1 MFEKKPK
8 LSYFVLGMF
17 FGALCG
23 GILVYYNSVITNEN
37 KISVNLIPEIV
48 KQVIGVINTKSEQK
62 KDTTDIAKETI
73 NIGNSD
79 EVYDE
84 SFDESYNADGE
95 QMELNADSSLAD
107 SGALSE
113 SEELITVRK
122 EELLTAKEILIQML
136 DNSSSNKSNK
146 NDSLL
151 AVVSGT
157 KDESKKNS
165 QQKTLVELWT
175 SPINYRGYQASKNK
189 IIFYGFNDIDELKL
203 YSYKNNMY
211 LRYNE
216 IVYNIEL
223 SSDFSNYE
231 KVSDSNILTLINKLN
246 P

>member
-84 SFDESYNADGE
+84 SLDESYDADGE

-107 SGALSE
+107 SNALSE

-122 EELLTAKEILIQML
+122 EELLTAKEILIQTL
-136 DNSSSNKSNK
+136 DHSSSNKSNK

-165 QQKTLVELWT
+165 QQKILVELWT
-175 SPINYRGYQASKNK
+175 SPINYKGYQASKNK

-203 YSYKNNMY
+203 YSYKSNMY
-211 LRYNE
+211 LKYNE

>member
-107 SGALSE
+107 SNALSE

-122 EELLTAKEILIQML
+122 EELLTAKEILIQTL
-136 DNSSSNKSNK
+136 DHSSSNKSNK

-165 QQKTLVELWT
+165 QQKILVELWT
-175 SPINYRGYQASKNK
+175 SPINYKGYQASKNK

-203 YSYKNNMY
+203 YSYKSNMY
-211 LRYNE
+211 LKYNE

-231 KVSDSNILTLINKLN
+231 KVSDSNNLTLINKLN

>member
-107 SGALSE
+107 SNALSE

-122 EELLTAKEILIQML
+122 EELLTAKEILIQTL
-136 DNSSSNKSNK
+136 DISSSNKSNK

-165 QQKTLVELWT
+165 QQKILVELWT
-175 SPINYRGYQASKNK
+175 SPINYKGYQASKNK

-203 YSYKNNMY
+203 YSYKSNMY
-211 LRYNE
+211 LKYNE

>member
-84 SFDESYNADGE
+84 SLDESYNADGE

-107 SGALSE
+107 SNALSE

-122 EELLTAKEILIQML
+122 EELLTAKEILIQTL
-136 DNSSSNKSNK
+136 DHSSSNKSNK

-165 QQKTLVELWT
+165 QQKILVELWT
-175 SPINYRGYQASKNK
+175 SPINYKGYQASKNK

-203 YSYKNNMY
+203 YSYKSNMY
-211 LRYNE
+211 LKYNE